1 MLPSIILSALTAAAV
16 VVRAAPVPD
25 NTNAAHPKQGQAG
38 PGLNPDYTYVV
49 FKRDEEETGKLAAR
63 TEGGEAHPKQ
73 GQAGPGL
80 NPDYTYV
87 VFKRGAEAPTT
98 AHDHEHA
105 EVQY

>member
-1 MLPSIILSALTAAAV
+1 MIPSIIISILTLAAAM
-16 VVRAAPVPD
+16 VRAAPVPD
-25 NTNAAHPKQGQAG
+25 NTDAGHPKQGQAS

-63 TEGGEAHPKQ
+63 AEGGEAHPKQ

-87 VFKRGAEAPTT
+87 VFKREAEAPA